1 MDAVGER
8 DSVPHA
14 VPPRRVGGYEIVASL
29 GRGGA
34 GEAFLALTT
43 GSSAFRKLVVLKL
56 LHPELEE
63 SLEVVDQFLDEARLA
78 ARLSHPNIVPTLE
91 VGRHELQHYIAMAY
105 LEGMPLGRV
114 LAMLSRRDERVSPEI
129 AARIAVELLDALAY
143 AHALRDFDGTP
154 LEVVHRDVS
163 PPNVFV
169 CWDGSVKLLDFGI
182 ARAASR
188 RASTDS
194 GLIKGKF
201 GYIAPEQASGE
212 GTDRRA
218 DLWSVGVVLWEML
231 TGHRLF
237 PARNDVG
244 TLHALVAGTI
254 TPVTTHAPDAPPALV
269 AVLER
274 VLQRDPD
281 ERYPSAEEM
290 RDAITAWLDERPRA
304 VTRDDVAAWLGD
316 TFVGER
322 ERQQAL
328 LRQCIG
334 GARLGASATG
344 SFHVAPRGPSSESR
358 KISTRPP
365 PEPEKPRLAWGPI
378 GFALVAVLSLIGI
391 VWRSTREGPAVQE
404 VGPEGSVS
412 VGASAPTANATGTS
426 ADATNGAATNGAAT
440 NGAATNGAATNAATN
455 GAATNAATNG
465 AATNGAATNAAT
477 NGAATNG
484 SVAANLNGSAVAAGM
499 GTNGTGTNGT
509 GTNGT
514 GTNGT
519 GTNDTAAS
527 ADTST
532 ANAAHGTSARTSAVT
547 GTGVARRSTPSN
559 ATANV
564 SPSALA
570 ETPPAQVEAPAEVG
584 WLSLDATPWATVSLD
599 GRSLGHTPLMRVELP
614 AGEHELVLENPE
626 RGIRRVYVVRVRPGE
641 SVRRRIAF

>member
-1 MDAVGER
+1 VDAVGER

-34 GEAFLALTT
+34 GEAFLALTS
-43 GSSAFRKLVVLKL
+43 GSSDFRKLVVLKL

-63 SLEVVDQFLDEARLA
+63 SLDVVDQFLDEARLA

-91 VGRHELQHYIAMAY
+91 VGRHESQHYIAMAY

-114 LAMLSRRDERVSPEI
+114 LSMLSRRDERVSPEI

-143 AHALRDFDGTP
+143 AHALRDFDGTA
-154 LEVVHRDVS
+154 LEIVHRDVS

-182 ARAASR
+182 ARAAWR

-231 TGHRLF
+231 TAHRLF

-254 TPVTTHAPDAPPALV
+254 TPVTTYAPDAPRALV

-274 VLQRDPD
+274 ALQRDPD
-281 ERYPSAEEM
+281 ERFPSAEEM
-290 RDAITAWLDERPRA
+290 RDAITAWLDEQPRA

-316 TFVGER
+316 AFVGER

-344 SFHVAPRGPSSESR
+344 SFHVASRGPSSESR

-378 GFALVAVLSLIGI
+378 GFALVSVLALLGI
-391 VWRSTREGPAVQE
+391 VWKSSRGGPTLEQ
-404 VGPEGSVS
+404 
-412 VGASAPTANATGTS
+412 VGADSVREIGAADGDATNVTNAEGANAEGANADGANADGVNAEGANAEGANAEGANAEGANAEGANAEGANATNTS
-426 ADATNGAATNGAAT
+426 AANGSSTSTNTTAGRSP
-440 NGAATNGAATNAATN
+440 NAA
-455 GAATNAATNG
+455 
-465 AATNGAATNAAT
+465 
-477 NGAATNG
+477 
-484 SVAANLNGSAVAAGM
+484 SSDM
-499 GTNGTGTNGT
+499 
-509 GTNGT
+509 
-514 GTNGT
+514 
-519 GTNDTAAS
+519 S
-527 ADTST
+527 TST
-532 ANAAHGTSARTSAVT
+532 RGVVARRATGGTSARTSA
-547 GTGVARRSTPSN
+547 PSW
-559 ATANV
+559 
-564 SPSALA
+564 
-570 ETPPAQVEAPAEVG
+570 ETPPTVEVSMVEVSAVAVPAEVG

-599 GRSLGHTPLMRVELP
+599 GRELGHTPLMRVEVP

>member
-1 MDAVGER
+1 VEAVGER

-34 GEAFLALTT
+34 GEAFLALTS
-43 GSSAFRKLVVLKL
+43 GSSDFRKLVVLKL

-91 VGRHELQHYIAMAY
+91 VGRHESQHYIAMAY

-143 AHALRDFDGTP
+143 AHALRDFDGTA

-231 TGHRLF
+231 TGRRLF

-254 TPVTTHAPDAPPALV
+254 TSVTTHAPDAPPALV
-269 AVLER
+269 GVLEHA
-274 VLQRDPD
+274 LQRDPD
-281 ERYPSAEEM
+281 DRFVSAEQM
-290 RDAITAWLDERPRA
+290 RDAIAAWLDERPRA

-365 PEPEKPRLAWGPI
+365 PEPEKPRLAWGPL
-378 GFALVAVLSLIGI
+378 GFALVSVLALVGI
-391 VWRSTREGPAVQE
+391 VWKSSPEGPAVRE
-404 VGPEGSVS
+404 AEGSASAGEATTNEARAPSAV
-412 VGASAPTANATGTS
+412 VRDTGASRDAASTHVANAQAANAPSTRGSGSGTNASTTGAS
-426 ADATNGAATNGAAT
+426 ADATNQSATVGASIPN
-440 NGAATNGAATNAATN
+440 
-455 GAATNAATNG
+455 
-465 AATNGAATNAAT
+465 
-477 NGAATNG
+477 
-484 SVAANLNGSAVAAGM
+484 V
-499 GTNGTGTNGT
+499 
-509 GTNGT
+509 
-514 GTNGT
+514 
-519 GTNDTAAS
+519 
-527 ADTST
+527 
-532 ANAAHGTSARTSAVT
+532 
-547 GTGVARRSTPSN
+547 
-559 ATANV
+559 ANV
-564 SPSALA
+564 SERAGPPLATKASTASANANAVIAGEVGARRAPTSASEPTVEASTSA
-570 ETPPAQVEAPAEVG
+570 ETPPAPTTDVPSDVG
-584 WLSLDATPWATVSLD
+584 WLSLDATPWANVSLD

>member
-1 MDAVGER
+1 VDAVGER

-34 GEAFLALTT
+34 GEAFLALTS
-43 GSSAFRKLVVLKL
+43 GSSDFRKLVVLKL

-91 VGRHELQHYIAMAY
+91 VGRHETQHYIAMAY

-114 LAMLSRRDERVSPEI
+114 LSMLSRRDERVSPEI

-154 LEVVHRDVS
+154 LEIVHRDVS

-254 TPVTTHAPDAPPALV
+254 TPVTTHAPDTPPALV
-269 AVLER
+269 AVLQR

-281 ERYPSAEEM
+281 ERFPSAEEM
-290 RDAITAWLDERPRA
+290 RDVLTAWLDEQPRA

-316 TFVGER
+316 AFVGER

-378 GFALVAVLSLIGI
+378 GFALVSVLVLLGI
-391 VWRSTREGPAVQE
+391 VWRSSLDAPVE
-404 VGPEGSVS
+404 VSSASADASGTGANAA
-412 VGASAPTANATGTS
+412 GASASTSASAAGASTTGASTTGTS
-426 ADATNGAATNGAAT
+426 TTGTSTTGASTTGAS
-440 NGAATNGAATNAATN
+440 AANAAN
-455 GAATNAATNG
+455 E
-465 AATNGAATNAAT
+465 
-477 NGAATNG
+477 
-484 SVAANLNGSAVAAGM
+484 
-499 GTNGTGTNGT
+499 
-509 GTNGT
+509 
-514 GTNGT
+514 
-519 GTNDTAAS
+519 AAS
-527 ADTST
+527 ANVGSTVASGSTVPASTTST
-532 ANAAHGTSARTSAVT
+532 TTATSSMSARVMNDSNTARSGTSSRTVRT
-547 GTGVARRSTPSN
+547 
-559 ATANV
+559 TAAAPAADV
-564 SPSALA
+564 
-570 ETPPAQVEAPAEVG
+570 ETPPERAAPAEVEVAEVETG

-599 GRSLGHTPLMRVELP
+599 GRSLGHTPLMRVEVP

>member
-34 GEAFLALTT
+34 GEAFLALTS
-43 GSSAFRKLVVLKL
+43 GSSDFRKLVVLKL

-91 VGRHELQHYIAMAY
+91 VGRHESQHYIAMAY

-114 LAMLSRRDERVSPEI
+114 LSMLSRRDERVSPEI

-154 LEVVHRDVS
+154 LEIVHRDVS

-231 TGHRLF
+231 TGRRLF

-274 VLQRDPD
+274 ALQRDPD
-281 ERYPSAEEM
+281 ERFPSAEEM
-290 RDAITAWLDERPRA
+290 RDALTVWLDEQPRA

-316 TFVGER
+316 AFVGER

-344 SFHVAPRGPSSESR
+344 SFHVASRGPSSESR

-378 GFALVAVLSLIGI
+378 GFALVSVLALIG
-391 VWRSTREGPAVQE
+391 VAWRSSLDAPVDETTSASGTRANPA
-404 VGPEGSVS
+404 
-412 VGASAPTANATGTS
+412 GASAAGTGSTTGASTTRASTTGASTTGASTTGASATMGGSATTGGNAARAANVTATSVANVTATSVASASVTNADAVDTNTVGSTGASGSAVPGSQTSGASATTSTGTS
-426 ADATNGAATNGAAT
+426 Y
-440 NGAATNGAATNAATN
+440 
-455 GAATNAATNG
+455 
-465 AATNGAATNAAT
+465 
-477 NGAATNG
+477 
-484 SVAANLNGSAVAAGM
+484 
-499 GTNGTGTNGT
+499 
-509 GTNGT
+509 
-514 GTNGT
+514 
-519 GTNDTAAS
+519 
-527 ADTST
+527 
-532 ANAAHGTSARTSAVT
+532 ANAARRGTTSART
-547 GTGVARRSTPSN
+547 ARTAAAP
-559 ATANV
+559 AANV
-564 SPSALA
+564 
-570 ETPPAQVEAPAEVG
+570 ETPPVEPAPPAVAEETG
-584 WLSLDATPWATVSLD
+584 WLSLDATPWATVALD
-599 GRSLGHTPLMRVELP
+599 GRSLGHTPLMRVEVP

-641 SVRRRIAF
+641 TVRRRIAF